1 MKVVLD
7 TNIIISGIFWKGAP
21 NAILNLWLEDKIQAV
36 ATKAILNEYIGSLK
50 NMDTNPELLN
60 RWFVFIFENIEL
72 AKDQSIF
79 KICRDPDDNKF
90 LNCTMSAEADYLITG
105 DKDLLSLKDKVSVKI
120 ISAQEFLKITKS

>member
-7 TNIIISGIFWKGAP
+7 TNIIISGIFWKGPP
-21 NAILNLWLEDKIQAV
+21 NAILNLWLKDKIQAV

-60 RWFVFIFENIEL
+60 QWSVFILENIEL
-72 AKDQSIF
+72 TKDQSIF

-120 ISAQEFLKITKS
+120 VSAQEFLKITKN